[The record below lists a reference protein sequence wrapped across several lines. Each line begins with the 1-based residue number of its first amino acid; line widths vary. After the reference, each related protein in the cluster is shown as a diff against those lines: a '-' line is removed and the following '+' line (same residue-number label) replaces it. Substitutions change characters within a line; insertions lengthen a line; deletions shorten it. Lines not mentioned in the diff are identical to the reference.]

1 MNCRCGKDDHEVE
14 DDDEDIGQIVI
25 GKLFDRPARTEKEEL
40 EYCYGNSLEIVN
52 EETGKAENVKFDWV
66 PPNVEKTLA
75 SRYMEL
81 LPPDKR
87 PIAGSE
93 AAKARRRQLE
103 QQVPLYD
110 MDAAQRSDS
119 LPPEELQNFL
129 AYLERIRT
137 QVAGQGTVQEI
148 AGVPAPSYAKPLQW
162 QSAPESTQLGT
173 TAGNLDANGNI
184 GYYPDVQPEVGLLGK
199 GAVDQAN
206 IQNNNVGID
215 SMTQIANTDPVT
227 GELRRGSS
235 QMPSLRQQF
244 LGGMVGEP
252 GGITPFRKVDSAHS
266 TPYGGTRMTSRPLY
280 GLGEEKALEGMSAEL
295 SDLNLKE
302 DVSGKQP
309 VVTGLPPSGNFRI
322 DSTQIPYSGAP
333 KGYRPVRPAHLQ
345 HQGNQTDFPAR
356 LQHQGNQTDLPV
368 DVSPQS
374 KQSGFEPSMPAY
386 QQERRVGTEYQPD
399 QPTYPSGHPPSQS
412 KEIGF
417 QPGYQ
422 PGQHVTTGYQ
432 PDQPGYNSV
441 PTSTASSQ
449 ATHPSSQLKPP
460 AQFNYEHNEDQSLGY
475 LPPMPGYEQ
484 GYQTEQLGQPG
495 CRPGLTDQGTFS
507 PHDVQSDDLEF
518 PPPPPP
524 ELLAL
529 PTDLPGS
536 DAGSIDSGVE
546 VYDNIG
552 AKLKARIDEE
562 GIKTPL
568 QQMLARERNIASIE
582 AMQAPY
588 GAQIDMLTGGMSI
601 APGSNVNVVFP
612 KESQL
617 IGSQAT
623 NAGTSGHKSKYSCQG
638 CNLPMNVGDV
648 AIFCE
653 RAGNDK
659 CWHPACFSCYT
670 CKELLA
676 DLIYFYKD
684 GKVFCGRHFTES
696 EEMPRCKACD
706 ELIFGNSW
714 TRADGF
720 DWHINHFCC
729 NVCDTPMAGQRYVPD
744 DKGYPYCLPCYM
756 SCLAKV
762 CEGCEEKISPEIN
775 RCGHRGYFYHATP
788 QCFKCYSCKDPLL
801 GKRFKMS
808 KNWLFCSNECIQAA
822 AADLAINPNPKIKE
836 V

>member
-40 EYCYGNSLEIVN
+40 EYCHGNSLEIVN

-129 AYLERIRT
+129 AYLDRIKT
-137 QVAGQGTVQEI
+137 EVAGQGTVQEI
-148 AGVPAPSYAKPLQW
+148 AGMPTPSYAKPLQW
-162 QSAPESTQLGT
+162 QSVPEMDPIGT
-173 TAGNLDANGNI
+173 PLGNLDANGNI
-184 GYYPDVQPEVGLLGK
+184 GYYSDVQPEGDLHGK
-199 GAVDQAN
+199 GSIDLAN
-206 IQNNNVGID
+206 IRNNNVGVD
-215 SMTQIANTDPVT
+215 STTQTVGSDPIT
-227 GELRRGSS
+227 GEPRRGSNL
-235 QMPSLRQQF
+235 MPSLRQQF
-244 LGGMVGEP
+244 LGGMVGEQR
-252 GGITPFRKVDSAHS
+252 GITPFGKADSAQS
-266 TPYGGTRMTSRPLY
+266 VSYGGTRMTSRPLY
-280 GLGEEKALEGMSAEL
+280 TLGEEKGPEGISAEL
-295 SDLNLKE
+295 SDLSLQEN
-302 DVSGKQP
+302 VPGKQP
-309 VVTGLPPSGNFRI
+309 VVSGLPPPGNYRT

-345 HQGNQTDFPAR
+345 HQGNQTGLPTN
-356 LQHQGNQTDLPV
+356 LQHQGNQTDLPAEESSQPMQLWQ
-368 DVSPQS
+368 DRS
-374 KQSGFEPSMPAY
+374 
-386 QQERRVGTEYQPD
+386 EYQPG
-399 QPTYPSGHPPSQS
+399 QPVSASGQPSSRS

-417 QPGYQ
+417 HPGQPGS
-422 PGQHVTTGYQ
+422 Q
-432 PDQPGYNSV
+432 PDQLGYHSA
-441 PTSTASSQ
+441 PKTTTSSQ
-449 ATHPSSQLKPP
+449 TTDPSDQLEPP
-460 AQFNYEHNEDQSLGY
+460 PPPISSPLAQFNYEHDRQQSLGY

-484 GYQTEQLGQPG
+484 GYQSEQPRQSEY
-495 CRPGLTDQGTFS
+495 RPGLTDQSVFS
-507 PHDVQSDDLEF
+507 PPDVQTDDQEF

-524 ELLAL
+524 ELLAF
-529 PTDLPGS
+529 PSDLASS

-552 AKLKARIDEE
+552 SKLKARLDEE

-568 QQMLARERNIASIE
+568 QQMLARERNISSIE
-582 AMQAPY
+582 ATQAPY
-588 GAQIDMLTGGMSI
+588 GAQIDTLAGGMSI
-601 APGSNVNVVFP
+601 APGSNVNVLFP
-612 KESQL
+612 KESQI
-617 IGSQAT
+617 IGPPSKSTGA
-623 NAGTSGHKSKYSCQG
+623 SGHKSKYSCQG

-653 RAGNDK
+653 RAGSDK
-659 CWHPACFSCYT
+659 CWHPACFSCFT

-744 DKGYPYCLPCYM
+744 DKGYPYCLPCFM

-788 QCFKCYSCKDPLL
+788 QCFKCYSCKEPLL

-822 AADLAINPNPKIKE
+822 AEDLAVNPNPKTKE